1 LSALI
6 NTKVL
11 KRVLGDP
18 QAATVKRLRKR
29 AEKINELADKYKK
42 MSDKQLR
49 EQTAVLKKRLEKESV
64 DDILADAFALVR
76 EASTRSLGS

>member
-1 LSALI
+1 LSAII

-29 AEKINELADKYKK
+29 AKEIEAL
-42 MSDKQLR
+42 SD
-49 EQTAVLKKRLEKESV
+49 
-64 DDILADAFALVR
+64 
-76 EASTRSLGS
+76 G